1 MEALKKAKTTRLS
14 FSKKMII
21 IYTFFVLIPACTLI
35 YLYYL
40 KSSSIIETEVTNSL
54 LQTLKQ
60 SNINI
65 SNKLNNMADIS
76 NEIFLDTRVQDFVS
90 DYNNNN
96 IPVQLIEVKNVKD
109 MIISLTNKRENY
121 KIKLYINEKKIAS
134 GEKINFFSVKD
145 IMGKSWYDKI
155 VQHNGGI
162 FWTGVYKENHID
174 IGEVNIISCARILK
188 HSFNYND
195 NDGVLLIDIPESNI
209 SSILSGINIG
219 EGVYVIDKAGEIVS
233 HKDKSKLG
241 TQSLN
246 SKELEYVNSSSSG
259 IEKINKD
266 GRDIFLVYQ
275 TVNATGWKMV
285 AEMDSKDIIKTNTV
299 FNNISTFVAIIVTF
313 IVVVFGIFLL
323 FTHVMEDMNKQVKT
337 LVDEIEKGGV
347 SIIDENIN
355 NSSSGDLTR
364 LGKNVYNMMQK
375 VKNLME
381 ESYQAKIR
389 EREAQL
395 HALQAQINPHFL
407 YNTLDSINWMAI
419 KIDSKE
425 ISFMVNS
432 LAKYFRLSLSKG
444 KDIVSIKDELELI
457 NVYLTIQQ
465 VRYKGAIQFEFRVEE
480 SVENYNIHKLT
491 LQPIIEN
498 AIIHGIQKNKNR
510 SGLIVIEAKK
520 IDQDIIFTI
529 SDNGVGMNEEYIDK
543 VLSNI
548 PNGKEGS
555 YGLYNVNERI
565 KLYFGDEY
573 GINIYSEELVGTK
586 VEIKIKAM

>member
-1 MEALKKAKTTRLS
+1 MEALKRVKTRRLS

-21 IYTFFVLIPACTLI
+21 IYAFFVIIPACTLI
-35 YLYYL
+35 YFYYL

-60 SNINI
+60 SDINI

-109 MIISLTNKRENY
+109 KLNSLTNKRENY
-121 KIKLYINEKKIAS
+121 KIKLYISEKKIAS

-145 IMGKSWYDKI
+145 IVDKSWYDKI

-162 FWTGVYKENHID
+162 FWTGVYKENYID

-259 IEKINKD
+259 IEKINKN

-313 IVVVFGIFLL
+313 IIVVFGIFLM
-323 FTHVMEDMNKQVKT
+323 FTHVM
-337 LVDEIEKGGV
+337 
-347 SIIDENIN
+347 
-355 NSSSGDLTR
+355 
-364 LGKNVYNMMQK
+364 
-375 VKNLME
+375 
-381 ESYQAKIR
+381 
-389 EREAQL
+389 
-395 HALQAQINPHFL
+395 
-407 YNTLDSINWMAI
+407 
-419 KIDSKE
+419 
-425 ISFMVNS
+425 
-432 LAKYFRLSLSKG
+432 
-444 KDIVSIKDELELI
+444 
-457 NVYLTIQQ
+457 
-465 VRYKGAIQFEFRVEE
+465 
-480 SVENYNIHKLT
+480 
-491 LQPIIEN
+491 
-498 AIIHGIQKNKNR
+498 GI
-510 SGLIVIEAKK
+510 
-520 IDQDIIFTI
+520 
-529 SDNGVGMNEEYIDK
+529 
-543 VLSNI
+543 
-548 PNGKEGS
+548 
-555 YGLYNVNERI
+555 
-565 KLYFGDEY
+565 
-573 GINIYSEELVGTK
+573 
-586 VEIKIKAM
+586 

>member
-1 MEALKKAKTTRLS
+1 
-14 FSKKMII
+14 
-21 IYTFFVLIPACTLI
+21 
-35 YLYYL
+35 
-40 KSSSIIETEVTNSL
+40 
-54 LQTLKQ
+54 
-60 SNINI
+60 
-65 SNKLNNMADIS
+65 
-76 NEIFLDTRVQDFVS
+76 
-90 DYNNNN
+90 
-96 IPVQLIEVKNVKD
+96 
-109 MIISLTNKRENY
+109 
-121 KIKLYINEKKIAS
+121 
-134 GEKINFFSVKD
+134 
-145 IMGKSWYDKI
+145 
-155 VQHNGGI
+155 
-162 FWTGVYKENHID
+162 
-174 IGEVNIISCARILK
+174 
-188 HSFNYND
+188 
-195 NDGVLLIDIPESNI
+195 
-209 SSILSGINIG
+209 
-219 EGVYVIDKAGEIVS
+219 
-233 HKDKSKLG
+233 
-241 TQSLN
+241 
-246 SKELEYVNSSSSG
+246 
-259 IEKINKD
+259 
-266 GRDIFLVYQ
+266 
-275 TVNATGWKMV
+275 
-285 AEMDSKDIIKTNTV
+285 
-299 FNNISTFVAIIVTF
+299 
-313 IVVVFGIFLL
+313 
-323 FTHVMEDMNKQVKT
+323 MNKQVKN

-364 LGKNVYNMMQK
+364 LGKNVYNMIQK

-395 HALQAQINPHFL
+395 NALQAQINPHFL

-480 SVENYNIHKLT
+480 SVGNYNIHKLT

-510 SGLIVIEAKK
+510 SGIIVIEAKK

-529 SDNGVGMNEEYIDK
+529 SDNGVGMNDEYIDK

-573 GINIYSEELVGTK
+573 GISIYSEELVGTK